1 MSRKER
7 DTLRK
12 RISTLILLELIATT
26 ALGLYWGLKGRHEQ
40 FREAL
45 TMYLICIS
53 TYTAVN
59 IDRNRKE

>member
-26 ALGLYWGLKGRHEQ
+26 IFGFYCAIRGYHEQ
-40 FREAL
+40 YHDAL
-45 TMYLICIS
+45 TTYLICIS
-53 TYTAVN
+53 TYTAIN
-59 IDRNRKE
+59 IDRKE